1 MSSNRKAA
9 SKYIRVV
16 KLERKYWLELVFVCE
31 IPKTKLKYPEKVA
44 CRYFG
49 K

>member
-16 KLERKYWLELVFVCE
+16 NLEWKHWLELVFVCE
-31 IPKTKLKYPEKVA
+31 IPKTNSNIQKK
-44 CRYFG
+44 
-49 K
+49 